1 VSGSGSGLT
10 ALNADN
16 ISSGTLDNARL
27 PSTINVTNLVGGG
40 SGLTALNADNI
51 SSGTLD
57 NARLPSTIN
66 VTNLV
71 GGGSGLTAL
80 NADNISSGTL
90 DNARLPSTINVTNLV
105 GDGSGLTALNAGNLA
120 SGTVPSARL
129 NLVASDIPSLD
140 ASKITSGTLGRPIST
155 STGVFTST
163 GNAVLVGPSGGG
175 QVGLT
180 INDGDGNTNITFNHA
195 SRIPDQNGSSGRIDC
210 GVDGTS
216 GYMRLRVKDNVTGG
230 TSTGNLPECV
240 RIQEGYVRAYSD
252 FYVDS
257 NVGIG
262 TTSPGAK
269 LHIGPKDDDH
279 IYLASSNNDYGWKI
293 DTDDQGS
300 GEVPF
305 RIRKRLNGTD
315 TTVLT
320 IKNQNGNVGIGTADP
335 TEALSIYRNDANPTY
350 AKIVSS
356 ASDRAGIILSE
367 SYPDDNVIIEYDGTG
382 SGAGNYLAF
391 YSGVSTWAAKGTGL
405 NFVPSNGR
413 VGIGVTNPDAILDVR
428 SSTEIPRLRG
438 DAGRS
443 LFMGSNYTHV
453 NSTGFSE
460 TNGAYAW
467 DGYPGV
473 VRMNSGG
480 EYRVHGQ
487 TGTYTVRVR
496 ADGGFATFTG
506 SHDTFTPFSEDDV
519 GKIVYSTGNYATE
532 VKDENVNGVIYDYLT
547 IMDSCP
553 VVKICATENDKRVMG
568 VLSTR
573 QERTQI
579 EEITKEEYEL
589 ITGDERY
596 AYEKKEDSG
605 VYIRDIDTG
614 EFSRGYYNA
623 VGEGGIWVCNKNGN
637 FENGDYITSST
648 VAGYGQKQNDDLLH
662 NYTVAK
668 ITTDCDFSEI
678 WLTTKKHKKTREGY
692 LFDENNEP
700 VYENILDTEGNTRKH
715 LKFKLRYLLP
725 DGTQISEEEYTTKTL
740 ADEKVYIAAFVGC
753 TYHCG

>member
-1 VSGSGSGLT
+1 MSSSTGTVVFNDSRIKATGVIATESIGVGT
-10 ALNADN
+10 ANPT
-16 ISSGTLDNARL
+16 S
-27 PSTINVTNLVGGG
+27 NLH
-40 SGLTALNADNI
+40 A
-51 SSGTLD
+51 
-57 NARLPSTIN
+57 
-66 VTNLV
+66 
-71 GGGSGLTAL
+71 
-80 NADNISSGTL
+80 
-90 DNARLPSTINVTNLV
+90 V
-105 GDGSGLTALNAGNLA
+105 GDASIQSNLEVGTANLFVDTTTGNVGV
-120 SGTVPSARL
+120 GTTDPNDKLHVNGHIR
-129 NLVASDIPSLD
+129 VASNKAL
-140 ASKITSGTLGRPIST
+140 TLLST
-155 STGVFTST
+155 DT
-163 GNAVLVGPSGGG
+163 
-175 QVGLT
+175 LT
-180 INDGDGNTNITFNHA
+180 YDGDSMPNYGVLWRTHTVY
-195 SRIPDQNGSSGRIDC
+195 PDAPTMQM
-210 GVDGTS
+210 S
-216 GYMRLRVKDNVTGG
+216 GYGGIRMFTQANERVT
-230 TSTGNLPECV
+230 
-240 RIQEGYVRAYSD
+240 I
-252 FYVDS
+252 
-257 NVGIG
+257 
-262 TTSPGAK
+262 
-269 LHIGPKDDDH
+269 
-279 IYLASSNNDYGWKI
+279 
-293 DTDDQGS
+293 
-300 GEVPF
+300 
-305 RIRKRLNGTD
+305 LN
-315 TTVLT
+315 
-320 IKNQNGNVGIGTADP
+320 NGNVGIGTDSPMNTGLHVANSYFASGGNTDHFNPQIFITGDSGTSGDQVSAIGFSGNSTAD
-335 TEALSIYRNDANPTY
+335 AHQRM
-350 AKIVSS
+350 V
-356 ASDRAGIILSE
+356 AGSV
-367 SYPDDNVIIEYDGTG
+367 YY
-382 SGAGNYLAF
+382 
-391 YSGVSTWAAKGTGL
+391 KGTGTSNYGMDGYL
-405 NFVPSNGR
+405 GIAVADTSTGGADPYGLTEGELASHTRLAIKNNGR

-428 SSTEIPRLRG
+428 SGTEIPRLRG

-480 EYRVHGQ
+480 EYRIHGQ
-487 TGTYTVRVR
+487 TGTYTVTVR

-596 AYEKKEDSG
+596 AYEKKEDSN

-725 DGTQISEEEYTTKTL
+725 DGTQISEEEYTAKTL